1 MKKISVL
8 LIVVFI
14 LNIFV
19 VGNAFATNV
28 CKISASFNPNNPYL
42 GKEVSIK
49 ISVSEITEEI
59 SVVGFTLNYDSNIF
73 EYSGIEK
80 ADGWSIIPIEGI
92 RFNIHTDS
100 YEGTKTAGAIGTIKL
115 KVKDN
120 ANLGNTLIKISDI
133 EVAKDD
139 ASTIE
144 IGDLEQ
150 NISIQ
155 KEETNN
161 TSTDTN
167 TSTNTNTDT
176 NTNTNTSTNTNIDT
190 NTSTNTS
197 TNTNIETNTSTN
209 TNTNINTNTAIKENA
224 NTDTEKNIITTS
236 DESINTKEENKNINL
251 PYTGNA
257 PMFIGGILIIS
268 SIFSIIAYKKYLKY
282 RKV

>member
-8 LIVVFI
+8 LIVIFI

-49 ISVSEITEEI
+49 ISASEITEEI

-190 NTSTNTS
+190 NTSTNT
-197 TNTNIETNTSTN
+197 
-209 TNTNINTNTAIKENA
+209 NTNINTNTAIKENA

-257 PMFIGGILIIS
+257 PMFIGGILILL